1 MIELYVVLFAMLAAA
16 IVAIEVKDLLAAA
29 VSMGMVGFSVA
40 ILFIMVQAPDLAI
53 VQIVVEILAV
63 VFFAAVILR
72 TTHTDSTVQLRVTPR
87 MRFPA
92 VVFGAFAVL
101 FVAAAVVVL
110 RELPAFGDPAM
121 RVASSYLAIGLKQ
134 TGAANLVTSVILDFR
149 AYDTLGEAVVLF
161 TAVVGV
167 LTVVR
172 QLGYKKKEE
181 QAETE
186 GEQ

>member
-1 MIELYVVLFAMLAAA
+1 MIELYVLLFAMLAAA

-29 VSMGMVGFSVA
+29 VAMGMVGFTVA
-40 ILFIMVQAPDLAI
+40 VVFILVQAPDLAI

-72 TTHTDSTVQLRVTPR
+72 TTHTDTTVTRRLTPV
-87 MRFPA
+87 MVLPA
-92 VVFGAFAVL
+92 VLYGAFASI
-101 FVAAAVVVL
+101 FMAAVVMAV
-110 RELPAFGDPAM
+110 RELPAFGDPVM
-121 RVASSYLAIGLKQ
+121 RVAGSYIAVGLKQ
-134 TGAANLVTSVILDFR
+134 TGAANLVTAIILDFR

-172 QLGYKKKEE
+172 QLGRKQQEE
-181 QAETE
+181 Q
-186 GEQ
+186 